1 MKPGNNRTQDN
12 RMQPQPLKIRFDV
25 DGDDTPHGLSSPQS
39 GRKGPAA
46 HGGVGKGL
54 CFMSFGSGSS
64 GNCAY
69 LGTPRGGI
77 LIDAG
82 IKPPPRTKRKR
93 KIVADEDQVLN
104 LNEAFELLERNGVSA
119 DMVKGVLLTHAHQD
133 HMRCLYPALTY
144 CRCSVFCTM
153 GVMSQ
158 MMQRC
163 RVSSRIHDYHVP
175 IFKEIPFRILDMEI
189 TAFETSHDVKSVGF
203 SIEYEGEKFVVAT
216 DMGIITERAAH
227 YMSQANHL
235 MIECNYDHDMLVRG
249 HYPQMLKDRVMGEK
263 GHLDNAVAAQF
274 VAEHYHEG
282 LQHVFMCHLSKD
294 NNTEE
299 IALKTMRQ
307 ALEGRGLSVGDAS
320 NAADQR
326 NRNVQI
332 CSLPRYSAS
341 GWYVLA

>member
-1 MKPGNNRTQDN
+1 MAGHKYKGYPNTGR
-12 RMQPQPLKIRFDV
+12 PLKIAFDV
-25 DGDDTPHGLSSPQS
+25 DGNDTPTAQQVVEPLSSQP
-39 GRKGPAA
+39 RYT
-46 HGGVGKGL
+46 GVGKGL

-82 IKPPPRTKRKR
+82 IREPVKYHRKKKNPER
-93 KIVADEDQVLN
+93 QDVYTFDQALA
-104 LNEAFELLERNGVSA
+104 ELERNGVSP

-133 HMRCLYPALTY
+133 HMRCLYPAVSR

-158 MMQRC
+158 MLQRC
-163 RVSSRIHDYHVP
+163 RISSRITDHHVP

-203 SIEYEGEKFVVAT
+203 SIEYEGERFVVAT

-227 YMSQANHL
+227 YMSAANYL
-235 MIECNYDHDMLVRG
+235 MIECNYDLHMLETGR
-249 HYPQMLKDRVMGEK
+249 YTAMLKDRVKGEK
-263 GHLDNAVAAQF
+263 GHLDNVVAARF
-274 VAEHYHEG
+274 VADHYHEG
-282 LQHVFMCHLSKD
+282 LHYVFMCHLSED

-299 IALKTMRQ
+299 IATNTMRQ
-307 ALEGRGLSVGDAS
+307 ALEEKGISVGDGS
-320 NAADQR
+320 NAVSQR
-326 NRNVQI
+326 DRDVQVFA
-332 CSLPRYSAS
+332 LPRYISS
-341 GWYVLA
+341 GWFVLA

>member
-1 MKPGNNRTQDN
+1 MG
-12 RMQPQPLKIRFDV
+12 PLKIQFDV
-25 DGDDTPHGLSSPQS
+25 DGNDTPLDNASVTLPKPKTHYAGS
-39 GRKGPAA
+39 
-46 HGGVGKGL
+46 GKGL

-82 IKPPPRTKRKR
+82 IKPPPRTNRKH
-93 KIVADEDQVLN
+93 KVATEDDDVLN
-104 LNEAFELLERNGVSA
+104 LNEAFAMLEHNGVTP

-133 HMRCLYPALTY
+133 HMRCLYPALTR

-158 MMQRC
+158 MVQRC
-163 RVSSRIHDYHVP
+163 RISSHIHDYHVP

-203 SIEYEGEKFVVAT
+203 SIEYEGERFVVAT
-216 DMGIITERAAH
+216 DMGMITERAAH
-227 YMSQANHL
+227 YMRQANHL
-235 MIECNYDHDMLVRG
+235 MIECNYDHDMLVNG

-263 GHLDNAVAAQF
+263 GHLDNEMAARF
-274 VAEHYHEG
+274 VADNYHEG
-282 LQHVFMCHLSKD
+282 LRHVFLCHLSKD

-299 IALKTMRQ
+299 IALNTMRQ
-307 ALEGRGLSVGDAS
+307 ALEDNGLSVGDAS

-326 NRNVQI
+326 NRSVQI
-332 CSLPRYSAS
+332 SALPRYSAS
-341 GWYVLA
+341 SWFVLA